1 MIYIQYSYCSETFL
15 TTKTSVLK
23 ADCQDN
29 AHTFFLMDLE
39 HLMYSPCQCN
49 TGSNVKTTQTHTK
62 LQCMHV
68 CYVHLTDLCNTNL
81 YGYIFSVSRL
91 LLSLLPCV
99 SVCVCVRVV
108 CFCTY
113 MCMHFCWEPKHL
125 WEIIQGQI
133 RLTESQHQGCIP
145 AGLFE
150 NPVQKVS
157 HIDKWIQTCKCML
170 PTEQCVLNSW
180 FTFCF
185 YNWESPILFPS
196 WSISSPLVLDFL
208 NKWLRVVCLTEER
221 QQASTITLYDY
232 HH

>member
-81 YGYIFSVSRL
+81 YGYIFFC
-91 LLSLLPCV
+91 LSAFAFSSSLCEC
-99 SVCVCVRVV
+99 VCVCACGMFLHVHVYAFLLGTQTPLGDYTGPDKADRESAPGLHSCRVV
-108 CFCTY
+108 
-113 MCMHFCWEPKHL
+113 
-125 WEIIQGQI
+125 
-133 RLTESQHQGCIP
+133 
-145 AGLFE
+145 
-150 NPVQKVS
+150 
-157 HIDKWIQTCKCML
+157 
-170 PTEQCVLNSW
+170 
-180 FTFCF
+180 
-185 YNWESPILFPS
+185 
-196 WSISSPLVLDFL
+196 
-208 NKWLRVVCLTEER
+208 
-221 QQASTITLYDY
+221 
-232 HH
+232 

>member
-15 TTKTSVLK
+15 TETSILK

-29 AHTFFLMDLE
+29 THTFFLMDLE

-99 SVCVCVRVV
+99 SVCVCVCVWYVFARTCV
-108 CFCTY
+108 CIFAGNPNTS
-113 MCMHFCWEPKHL
+113 
-125 WEIIQGQI
+125 G
-133 RLTESQHQGCIP
+133 RLYR
-145 AGLFE
+145 A
-150 NPVQKVS
+150 
-157 HIDKWIQTCKCML
+157 
-170 PTEQCVLNSW
+170 
-180 FTFCF
+180 
-185 YNWESPILFPS
+185 
-196 WSISSPLVLDFL
+196 
-208 NKWLRVVCLTEER
+208 R
-221 QQASTITLYDY
+221 
-232 HH
+232 